1 MTGETF
7 IEYCTRSTGFGKTPW
22 PQFVII
28 LGFSI
33 AITVSLASF
42 APWFAPLGMLPF
54 AALVFGTWMNY
65 TGRWK

>member
-1 MTGETF
+1 MSNETF
-7 IEYCTRSTGFGKTPW
+7 LEYCTRRTGFGKTPW

-33 AITVSLASF
+33 AVTVSVAMF